1 MMTSFS
7 RSALAL
13 VLVFPAF
20 AACGDGDDPAAP
32 ELDATDIAAIEAL
45 ADRAIFAGIPAVSVV
60 IQAGAQTV
68 RIARG
73 VEDRTTGVPVTTDH
87 RFRVGSVAKSM
98 LASITLQLV
107 DEGKLRLSDTIE
119 SQLPGMVAGNS
130 HATVEQVLRLE
141 SGIFDHADD
150 PRYLAPY
157 LAGNLEYVYSPQ
169 QLLALSN
176 DHPPVFAP
184 GERFMYSNTNYVIVG
199 LIIEKLTGLSLAEA
213 VAQRITTPLG
223 MTATT
228 MPLVSAMPAPY
239 THGYLMG
246 GGEPIDVTAVSASS
260 TATRCPPAPTSTGS
274 SGRWRRARSST
285 PRACPPCSPPTPPSR
300 ATTASASGP
309 GPTTPAAPG
318 SVTRAPP
325 PASSPGPTRAAT
337 GAGR

>member
-1 MMTSFS
+1 
-7 RSALAL
+7 
-13 VLVFPAF
+13 
-20 AACGDGDDPAAP
+20 
-32 ELDATDIAAIEAL
+32 
-45 ADRAIFAGIPAVSVV
+45 
-60 IQAGAQTV
+60 
-68 RIARG
+68 
-73 VEDRTTGVPVTTDH
+73 
-87 RFRVGSVAKSM
+87 M

-260 TATRCPPAPTSTGS
+260 TFGHGNTVSTGADLNRFFGALAAGKVVNPARLPAMFTPDAAIES
-274 SGRWRRARSST
+274 NYGIGVWTWADYPCGAWVGHEGSTAGFFTWSYSRRDGRRQVTVLANAITAEDRVGDKAAQEAWKNLVFGS
-285 PRACPPCSPPTPPSR
+285 ACQ
-300 ATTASASGP
+300 
-309 GPTTPAAPG
+309 
-318 SVTRAPP
+318 
-325 PASSPGPTRAAT
+325 
-337 GAGR
+337 